1 MAHKDIVCRNHPHVS
16 VHLTW
21 TETANGP
28 INIRGYAI
36 DSESGIR
43 KDYAKIHKRRAKSN
57 SEIAAKQE
65 HIFNAICAEVARHER
80 RAANKNAD
88 PKEATSPFERAFAEL
103 EASPDPVCPAW
114 GPRYTSGRLS
124 YFERHL
130 LPMLIQYGNEEWTA
144 ADREALQRETVERI
158 LASKRSAGHEATA
171 NETAYK
177 NLVAADTIYKRMR
190 DYDPSL
196 PEISLRPR
204 YTGRAAKREQIKSLP
219 RKVRR
224 RLARMIEKMVDKN
237 PRLAMAMVVMYDG
250 GLRTAEAAA
259 VWVDVIFNSDDLT
272 RVLVCYQVQ
281 EGKRVNILKTSN
293 AYRTIVLSHWGST
306 MLYRCLGKL
315 PVDSNDIANQVC
327 DTRKL
332 SATLR
337 QMLMDAGLT
346 AEYFAA
352 AEQAMREKP
361 DYDGFG
367 RPVFDVCAYIL
378 RRDWSSRARN
388 ICGLTSLEIDI
399 LLGHRVKIP
408 KKMREDLRL
417 IESLMV
423 LSKKLERYV
432 HDPKYSRNPGIAPYK
447 LAHSIDLDLIPY
459 DLIRLRNT
467 SCETV
472 EVKLDVEAIL
482 NSEYIEVIVGAAG
495 QQQSTTR
502 YIPTH
507 CVRNCE
513 PIIGKSYV
521 EEEIE
526 DEKN

>member
-16 VHLTW
+16 VHITW

-43 KDYAKIHKRRAKSN
+43 KDYAKTHKHRAKSN

-80 RAANKNAD
+80 RAAIKSTASQ
-88 PKEATSPFERAFAEL
+88 EATSPFERAFAEL
-103 EASPDPVCPAW
+103 KSSPDPVCPDW
-114 GPRYTSGRLS
+114 GDRYTKGSIT

-130 LPMLIQYGNEEWTA
+130 LPMLIKYGNEEWSTS
-144 ADREALQRETVERI
+144 DREALHREIAEQI
-158 LASKRSAGHEATA
+158 LMSKRSAGHEATA

-177 NLVAADTIYKRMR
+177 NLVAADTIYQRMR

-204 YTGRAAKREQIKSLP
+204 YTGRTAKREQIKSLP

-224 RLARMIEKMVDKN
+224 RLARMLEKMIDRE
-237 PRLAMAMVVMYDG
+237 PRLAMAAVIMYDG

-259 VWVDVIFNSDDLT
+259 VWIDVIFNSDDLT

-315 PVDSNDIANQVC
+315 PIDSDDIANQVC

-388 ICGLTSLEIDI
+388 VCGLTSLEIDI
-399 LLGHRVKIP
+399 FLGHRVKIP
-408 KKMREDLRL
+408 QKKREDLRL

-432 HDPKYSRNPGIAPYK
+432 HNPEYSLHPGIRPYQ
-447 LAHSIDLDLIPY
+447 LSHSVDFDLIPY
-459 DLIRLRNT
+459 DVIRLRNT
-467 SCETV
+467 SDEEV
-472 EVKLDVEAIL
+472 EVKLDVEAVL
-482 NSEYIEVIVGAAG
+482 NAESIEVISVEDA
-495 QQQSTTR
+495 QQQETIR

-507 CVRNCE
+507 CIRSSE

-521 EEEIE
+521 EEEE
-526 DEKN
+526 YEES

>member
-1 MAHKDIVCRNHPHVS
+1 
-16 VHLTW
+16 
-21 TETANGP
+21 
-28 INIRGYAI
+28 
-36 DSESGIR
+36 
-43 KDYAKIHKRRAKSN
+43 
-57 SEIAAKQE
+57 
-65 HIFNAICAEVARHER
+65 
-80 RAANKNAD
+80 
-88 PKEATSPFERAFAEL
+88 
-103 EASPDPVCPAW
+103 
-114 GPRYTSGRLS
+114 
-124 YFERHL
+124 
-130 LPMLIQYGNEEWTA
+130 
-144 ADREALQRETVERI
+144 
-158 LASKRSAGHEATA
+158 
-171 NETAYK
+171 
-177 NLVAADTIYKRMR
+177 
-190 DYDPSL
+190 
-196 PEISLRPR
+196 
-204 YTGRAAKREQIKSLP
+204 
-219 RKVRR
+219 
-224 RLARMIEKMVDKN
+224 MIEKMIDRE
-237 PRLAMAMVVMYDG
+237 PRLAMAAVIMYDG

-259 VWVDVIFNSDDLT
+259 VWVDVLYDGDGLT

-281 EGKRVNILKTSN
+281 DGVRTKILKTTN
-293 AYRTIVLSHWGST
+293 AYRMIVLSCWGST
-306 MLYRCLGKL
+306 MLYRCLDKL
-315 PVDSNDIANQVC
+315 SAELNNTANLTC
-327 DTRKL
+327 DPRKL

-337 QMLMDAGLT
+337 EMLMDAGLT
-346 AEYFAA
+346 AEDFAA

-378 RRDWSSRARN
+378 RRDWASRARN
-388 ICGLTSLEIDI
+388 ICGLTSLEIDVF
-399 LLGHRVKIP
+399 LGHRVKVP
-408 KKMREDLRL
+408 QKKREDLRL
-417 IESLMV
+417 IENLTK

-432 HDPKYSRNPGIAPYK
+432 HDPQYSRHPGIVPYK

-472 EVKLDVEAIL
+472 EVKLDIEAIL

>member
-16 VHLTW
+16 VHITW

-43 KDYAKIHKRRAKSN
+43 KDYAKTHKHRAKSN

-103 EASPDPVCPAW
+103 EASPDPVCTDW
-114 GPRYTSGRLS
+114 GPRYTKGRLT
-124 YFERHL
+124 YFSRHL
-130 LPMLIQYGNEEWTA
+130 LPMLARYGNEEWTA

-204 YTGRAAKREQIKSLP
+204 YIGRTVKREQIKSLP

-224 RLARMIEKMVDKN
+224 KLAKMIEKTIDSN

-259 VWVDVIFNSDDLT
+259 VWVDVIYVNDDLT
-272 RVLVCYQVQ
+272 RILVRYQVQ
-281 EGKRVNILKTSN
+281 NGVRTEILKNTN
-293 AYRTIVLSHWGST
+293 AYRTIVLSFWGNS
-306 MLYRCLGKL
+306 MLHRCLDKL
-315 PVDSNDIANQVC
+315 SAELKNPTNLTC
-327 DTRKL
+327 DTRTL

-337 QMLMDAGLT
+337 KMLMDAGLT
-346 AEYFAA
+346 AEDFTA

-367 RPVFDVCAYIL
+367 RPVYDVCAYIL
-378 RRDWSSRARN
+378 RRDWASRARN
-388 ICGLTSLEIDI
+388 ICGLASLEIDC
-399 LLGHRVKIP
+399 LLGHRVKLS
-408 KKMREDLRL
+408 KKKREDLRL
-417 IESLMV
+417 LENLKVI
-423 LSKKLERYV
+423 SKKLERYV

-472 EVKLDVEAIL
+472 EVKLDIEAIL

-495 QQQSTTR
+495 QQQSITR